1 MREVTMGA
9 LVAQAEDDDPL
20 RALAATA
27 ELHRQVSRAEAVA
40 VRRAR
45 ARGASWAQIATA
57 LGVSR
62 QAVHRKYGGSRFG
75 RG

>member
-1 MREVTMGA
+1 MSEVTMSA
-9 LVAQAEDDDPL
+9 PVAQAGNDDPL
-20 RALAATA
+20 RAPAATVG
-27 ELHRQVSRAEAVA
+27 LHRQVSQAETVA

-45 ARGASWAQIATA
+45 ARGASWAQIAA
-57 LGVSR
+57 AMGVSR